1 MKQVTFLLLVIY
13 QLWTSFYGRSQDDR
27 PTRSYQLN
35 VVLAKQQKSVDLGAI
50 QATFQQAG
58 IALDIRFQTRKNL
71 DKDTRKWEFPEI
83 GTNQYTRQ
91 QKEWRDKDFPN
102 GFPSDLKQLYLYCV
116 PADTQQYFAIPHKS
130 VGFIGVQN
138 GAISSLSVQ
147 KALLT
152 QFGVSGKYMDSVVL
166 NGKITAD
173 QLTELQSNII
183 PFRFSDDYENI
194 PTSNGRVAFY
204 FWKEDPDGTFRL
216 NPENPMEAFIHPF
229 KQNHFYVYLDVSNPF
244 FKPRFHVFGYHICL
258 IHLLAVLLTLVVQFF
273 TFRTINQRMLDTR
286 FFKRLSF
293 RVAKLLIWALAISSN
308 IFAFYATEFYYTNYH
323 MRFHEITSF
332 HGKSQSMLQ
341 HELEDNNQFQVQ
353 DAFFTKSQVFRQI
366 NASWYAQ
373 HEDRVLYFDVD
384 STNKARFLH
393 SRNILELNT
402 IPYRKKTS
410 SHYVVFRFHDV
421 NNQITKEKVFNH
433 MGFELTQKLL
443 LPDPAKRILVFV
455 NGYRPVSTNQSMS
468 EFLSS
473 FQEKGVEFPDSK
485 NQLFSMDRY
494 SYWEPWKQFNQRFQ
508 QRIQADEIW
517 YADGH
522 HSVSTSNHGSVIHF
536 AGTASI
542 YPPLCQSKTHHCYQ
556 TKLPSNQRVSTMKL
570 LATSPN
576 YDGFNLRFQRG
587 KIAGKNLLQVLN
599 EAPNYSKNDTIYLVS
614 HSMGHAY
621 AMGMSSVLKGK
632 VNLGD
637 CYIIAPENPR
647 GKTFASADW
656 KNVWQYG
663 TVRNGKT
670 KHAPC
675 QQDGVA
681 PQSLVKGLSP
691 THRISFP
698 KGQAK
703 HMGFFNSHF
712 IGYYTWIFD
721 IPKGKPGYVSQH

>member
-1 MKQVTFLLLVIY
+1 
-13 QLWTSFYGRSQDDR
+13 
-27 PTRSYQLN
+27 
-35 VVLAKQQKSVDLGAI
+35 VL
-50 QATFQQAG
+50 
-58 IALDIRFQTRKNL
+58 
-71 DKDTRKWEFPEI
+71 
-83 GTNQYTRQ
+83 
-91 QKEWRDKDFPN
+91 
-102 GFPSDLKQLYLYCV
+102 
-116 PADTQQYFAIPHKS
+116 
-130 VGFIGVQN
+130 
-138 GAISSLSVQ
+138 
-147 KALLT
+147 
-152 QFGVSGKYMDSVVL
+152 
-166 NGKITAD
+166 
-173 QLTELQSNII
+173 
-183 PFRFSDDYENI
+183 
-194 PTSNGRVAFY
+194 
-204 FWKEDPDGTFRL
+204 
-216 NPENPMEAFIHPF
+216 
-229 KQNHFYVYLDVSNPF
+229 
-244 FKPRFHVFGYHICL
+244 GYHICL
-258 IHLLAVLLTLVVQFF
+258 IHLLAVLLTLIVQFF
-273 TFRTINQRMLDTR
+273 TFRHINQRMLDTR

-293 RVAKLLIWALAISSN
+293 RVAKLLIWAMAISSN

-341 HELEDNNQFQVQ
+341 HELEDINQFQVQ
-353 DAFFTKSQVFRQI
+353 EAYFTKSQVFRQI

-393 SRNILELNT
+393 SRNILELST
-402 IPYRKKTS
+402 IPYRKRTS
-410 SHYVVFRFHDV
+410 SHYVVFRFHDGQQ
-421 NNQITKEKVFNH
+421 QITKEKVYNH
-433 MGFELTQKLL
+433 MGFELTKKLL
-443 LPDPAKRILVFV
+443 LPDPVKRILVFV
-455 NGYRPVSTNQSMS
+455 NGYRPISTNQSMS

-494 SYWEPWKQFNQRFQ
+494 AYWEPWKQFNQLFQ

-542 YPPLCQSKTHHCYQ
+542 YPPLCQTKTHHCYR

-647 GKTFASADW
+647 GKTFASDDW

-663 TVRNGKT
+663 TIRNGK
-670 KHAPC
+670 KKQAPC

-698 KGQAK
+698 KEQAK

-712 IGYYTWIFD
+712 IGYYMWIFD
-721 IPKGKPGYVSQH
+721 IPKGKPGYVPQH

>member
-1 MKQVTFLLLVIY
+1 MKQVTFLFLVIF
-13 QLWTSFYGRSQDDR
+13 QLGTSFYGSSQDFIQ
-27 PTRSYQLN
+27 PLPYQLN
-35 VVLAKQQKSVDLGAI
+35 IVLTKHQKSVDLRSV
-50 QATFQQAG
+50 QAVFQQAG
-58 IALDIRFQTRKNL
+58 ITLDIQFQTRKNQ
-71 DKDTRKWEFPEI
+71 DTDTRKWEFPEI
-83 GTNQYTRQ
+83 GSNQYTRQ
-91 QKEWRDKDFPN
+91 QKECRDNDFPK
-102 GFPSDLKQLYLYCV
+102 GFPSDTKQLYLYCV
-116 PADTQQYFAIPHKS
+116 PADTQKYFAIPHKA
-130 VGFIGVQN
+130 VGFIGVKN
-138 GAISSLSVQ
+138 GAISSLSIQ
-147 KALLT
+147 KSLLI
-152 QFGVSGKYMDSVVL
+152 QFGVSPKHLDSL
-166 NGKITAD
+166 DPNG
-173 QLTELQSNII
+173 QLSTVQLPELRNNII

-194 PTSNGRVAFY
+194 QTSNGRVAYY
-204 FWKEDPDGTFRL
+204 FWKEDPDGTFLL
-216 NPENPMEAFIHPF
+216 NPENPMESFTHPF

-244 FKPRFHVFGYHICL
+244 FKPRFHVLGYHICL
-258 IHLLAVLLTLVVQFF
+258 IHLLAVLLTLIVQFF
-273 TFRTINQRMLDTR
+273 TFRNINQRMLDTR

-293 RVAKLLIWALAISSN
+293 RVAKLLIWAMAISSN

-332 HGKSQSMLQ
+332 HGKSQSKLQ

-663 TVRNGKT
+663 TIRNGKT

-698 KGQAK
+698 KEQAK

-721 IPKGKPGYVSQH
+721 IPKGKPGYVPQH

>member
-1 MKQVTFLLLVIY
+1 MKKVTFLLLVI
-13 QLWTSFYGRSQDDR
+13 LSLGSSFYGSAQEDMQ
-27 PTRSYQLN
+27 PSTYQLN
-35 VVLAKQQKSVDLGAI
+35 IVLSDRQQSVDLRSI
-50 QATFQQAG
+50 QATFQKAG
-58 IALDIRFQTRKNL
+58 ITLDIQFQTRKKRSE
-71 DKDTRKWEFPEI
+71 DERKWEFPSI
-83 GTNQYTRQ
+83 GTNQFTRQ
-91 QKEWRDKDFPN
+91 QKEWRDLDFPN
-102 GFPSDLKQLYLYCV
+102 GFPSDVKQLFLYCV
-116 PADTQQYFAIPHKS
+116 PADTLQYFAIPHKS
-130 VGFIGVQN
+130 VGFIGVKN
-138 GAISSLSVQ
+138 GAISLKSVQ
-147 KALLT
+147 KTLLL
-152 QFGVSGKYMDSVVL
+152 QFGVSPKYIDSVDL
-166 NGKITAD
+166 NGQISTV
-173 QLTELQSNII
+173 QLAELRSNLI

-194 PTSNGRVAFY
+194 QTSNGRVAYY
-204 FWKEDPDGTFRL
+204 FWEEDPDGTFKV
-216 NPENPMEAFIHPF
+216 NPENPMDSFTHPF

-244 FKPRFHVFGYHICL
+244 FKPRFHVLGHHICL
-258 IHLLAVLLTLVVQFF
+258 VHLLAVLLTLILQFL
-273 TFRTINQRMLDTR
+273 TFRQINQRMLDTR

-293 RVAKLLIWALAISSN
+293 RFAKLLIWALAISSN

-332 HGKSQSMLQ
+332 HRKSQSKLQ
-341 HELEDNNQFQVQ
+341 HELEDMNQFQLQ
-353 DAFFTKSQVFRQI
+353 EAYDAKSQVFRQI
-366 NASWYAQ
+366 NSSWYAQ
-373 HEDRVLYFDVD
+373 HEDRVLYFDVY
-384 STNKARFLH
+384 STNQARFLH
-393 SRNILELNT
+393 SRNILELRT
-402 IPYRKKTS
+402 IPFRKKTS
-410 SHYVVFRFHDV
+410 SHYVVFRFHDET
-421 NNQITKEKVFNH
+421 NQISKEKVYNH

-468 EFLSS
+468 DFLSS

-494 SYWEPWKQFNQRFQ
+494 SYWEPWKQFNQLFQ

-542 YPPLCQSKTHHCYQ
+542 YPPLCQTKNHHCYR

-570 LATSPN
+570 LAMSPN

-621 AMGMSSVLKGK
+621 AMGMSSVLKGR

-647 GKTFASADW
+647 GKTFAANDW
-656 KNVWQYG
+656 KHVWQYG
-663 TVRNGKT
+663 TFRSGKT
-670 KHAPC
+670 KQAPC

-681 PQSLVKGLSP
+681 PQSLVKGLSA
-691 THRISFP
+691 TRRISFP
-698 KGQAK
+698 NGEAK

-721 IPKGKPGYVSQH
+721 IPKGKPGYVPQR